1 MLFSATHEPTLGFFL
16 AAFY

>member
-16 AAFY
+16 APFY